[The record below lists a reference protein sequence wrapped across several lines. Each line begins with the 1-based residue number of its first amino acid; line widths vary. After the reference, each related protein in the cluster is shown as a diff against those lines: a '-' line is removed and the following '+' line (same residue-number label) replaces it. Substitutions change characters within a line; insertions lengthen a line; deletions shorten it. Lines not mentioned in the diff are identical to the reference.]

1 MSEEKTLQGVIQA
14 AITAED
20 AGVPVNW
27 KAICLQTYEVAMAE
41 IKRLTPEPE
50 TEQIDIED

>member
-1 MSEEKTLQGVIQA
+1 MSTTEEKSLQDVIQA

-41 IKRLTPEPE
+41 IKRLQPEPE
-50 TEQIDIED
+50 E